1 MERMKQWVILFM
13 RSWASKWNA
22 EKRLPENLQ
31 VAFLYSIRCLQ
42 AVYFKAAFNRG
53 KLLVCGGRAEAGEC
67 VGGAQVV
74 GGGE

>member
-31 VAFLYSIRCLQ
+31 VASYQLIKPDYAKPL
-42 AVYFKAAFNRG
+42 AFSTSSMVLPNS
-53 KLLVCGGRAEAGEC
+53 AGLR
-67 VGGAQVV
+67 V
-74 GGGE
+74 